1 MKTRTKGIALATS
14 GCVLWGASGIAGQY
28 LLIDR
33 NIASEWLTF
42 CRLFSAG
49 ILLLIIT
56 MCKGDSIW
64 QIWKQKKDRMLILIF
79 GVLGMLFT
87 QYGYFTSIKYSNAP
101 TATVIEYL
109 VPLLIIGWTCISERR
124 WPKVVEI
131 ICTALAF
138 FGTVLVATKGDFTTL
153 AVSPKALFWGLV
165 AALACALYTIE
176 PVDIIKKYGASI
188 VVGWGMLVASL
199 AMAPWMGYFPF
210 TGTIDGAVLGAFGFV
225 VLFGTICSFVLYL
238 GSTKYITPAEVSIIA
253 ALEPLSSIIFAFIL
267 FGTVFSLME
276 WIGIVL
282 IIGAVGVVAQKQ

>member
-49 ILLLIIT
+49 MLLLIIT
-56 MCKGDSIW
+56 LCKGDNIW
-64 QIWKQKKDRMLILIF
+64 QIWKQKKDWMLILIF

-109 VPLLIIGWTCISERR
+109 VPILIIGWTCISERR

-210 TGTIDGAVLGAFGFV
+210 TGTIDGAALGAFGFV

-253 ALEPLSSIIFAFIL
+253 ALEPLSSIIFAFFL

>member
-56 MCKGDSIW
+56 LCKGDNIW

-109 VPLLIIGWTCISERR
+109 VPLFVIGWTCISERR

-199 AMAPWMGYFPF
+199 AMAPWMDYFPF
-210 TGTIDGAVLGAFGFV
+210 TGTIDGAVLGAFAFV

-253 ALEPLSSIIFAFIL
+253 ALEPLASILFAFIL

>member
-56 MCKGDSIW
+56 LCKGDSIW
-64 QIWKQKKDRMLILIF
+64 QIWKQKKDRMLIVIF

-87 QYGYFTSIKYSNAP
+87 QYGYFTAIKYSNAP

-124 WPKVVEI
+124 WPKAVEI

-176 PVDIIKKYGASI
+176 PVDIIKKYGASL
-188 VVGWGMLVASL
+188 VVGWGMLIASL

-210 TGTIDGAVLGAFGFV
+210 TGTIDGAVLGAFAFV

-253 ALEPLSSIIFAFIL
+253 ALEPLSSIVFAFFL
-267 FGTVFSLME
+267 FGTTFSLME
-276 WIGIVL
+276 WIGIAL